1 MGADARPHLDGE
13 LATLL
18 ALVDGRRIRRN
29 QRAAAARLLETP
41 DGRRAV
47 ERQRRVAQA
56 LRAGGPAPRPALWA
70 ALARQPERPPLRLDW
85 LAPSQPA
92 PGGAMALQE
101 GEEDPD
107 AERPRRRRRRLRRR
121 RHE

>member
-1 MGADARPHLDGE
+1 MMGADARPHFDGD

-18 ALVDGRRIRRN
+18 ALVDGRRMRGD
-29 QRAAAARLLETP
+29 QRAAAARLLATP
-41 DGRRAV
+41 DGRRTV

-70 ALARQPERPPLRLDW
+70 ALARQPERPALRLDW
-85 LAPSQPA
+85 LAPSQPS
-92 PGGAMALQE
+92 PGGAMALR
-101 GEEDPD
+101 EDPD
-107 AERPRRRRRRLRRR
+107 AERPRRRRRLRRR